1 MGTLLVRKGETK
13 EMEGSKNE
21 AYQLA

>member
-1 MGTLLVRKGETK
+1 MGILLVIKGETK